1 MLQWLNKVLDLL
13 NQINICIY
21 KIELFSN
28 MYVKKNIKIKAI
40 KINFR

>member
-1 MLQWLNKVLDLL
+1 MLQWLNEVLNLL

-21 KIELFSN
+21 KIELFNN

-40 KINFR
+40 KINFC